1 MINHPQLNHSPF
13 KLLLNFKDSSD
24 FLAVDLNHKST
35 NPMLKTLIQI
45 LFVYLLCP
53 SSSYGQTES
62 DSSKTELLR
71 IAPYPCVDNSGKPF
85 EISNNVNNYFQ
96 FDEVKQFKKRTP
108 IHFYIKQIRVG
119 NDTLD
124 INFNY
129 SGKIKTDTEILK
141 LTEGYG
147 VKFSLAKAEEG
158 GVKKYLYKLS
168 FYEKEDCWR
177 RINLVY
183 GFLEVMQ
190 LNTNLKYRTFGN
202 KGFKNY
208 MVIIDGG
215 FKLE

>member
-1 MINHPQLNHSPF
+1 MI
-13 KLLLNFKDSSD
+13 
-24 FLAVDLNHKST
+24 
-35 NPMLKTLIQI
+35 KTLIQI
-45 LFVYLLCP
+45 LFVCLLC
-53 SSSYGQTES
+53 SSSSHGQIES

-71 IAPYPCVDNSGKPF
+71 IAPYPCVDDSGKPIV
-85 EISNNVNNYFQ
+85 ISSNVNNYFQ
-96 FDEVKQFKKRTP
+96 FDEVKKFKKWTP
-108 IHFYIKQIRVG
+108 IILYIKQIQIG

-124 INFNY
+124 VNFNY
-129 SGKIKTDTEILK
+129 SGKIKTDTEILE

-168 FYEKEDCWR
+168 FYEKDDCWR
-177 RINLVY
+177 QINLVY

-190 LNTNLKYRTFGN
+190 LNTKLKYRTFGN
-202 KGFKNY
+202 QGFKNY